1 MESSSVVNQWIPV
14 MGTLGGA
21 LLGFVAMF
29 ATAVFKQRSEHSK
42 AEQDRTRARLE
53 RIYELL
59 IVVNQEMGTSLAQA
73 LSAVNDSRPM
83 EPRERRVG
91 PAPLIE
97 LEMLINLYFSDLGS
111 KRKKLLESV
120 SAFEMK
126 RYSILHTNFKKGS
139 SETKDSLTKLFVHLN
154 ADVRE
159 SIEGLKRSVVNRV
172 IS

>member
-1 MESSSVVNQWIPV
+1 VI
-14 MGTLGGA
+14 GTLGGA

-29 ATAVFKQRSEHSK
+29 TTALFKQRSEHNK

-59 IVVNQEMGTSLAQA
+59 IIINQEMGTALAQA
-73 LSAVNDSRPM
+73 LSAVKNSRPM

-97 LEMLINLYFSDLGS
+97 LEMLISLYFSDLGNE
-111 KRKKLLESV
+111 RKKLLEGV
-120 SAFEMK
+120 GAFEMK
-126 RYSILHTNFKKGS
+126 RYSILHADFRKEPS
-139 SETKDSLTKLFVHLN
+139 ATKDSFTKLFVHLN

-159 SIEGLKRSVVNRV
+159 SIEDLKQSVVKRV
-172 IS
+172 VS